1 MDVISLYH
9 IVSGFHSLDLILQQ
23 VDHVHNPVYVSADI
37 SVETRVTATS
47 GHNTNTITV
56 NLARW

>member
-47 GHNTNTITV
+47 GHNTKHDYS
-56 NLARW
+56 